1 MFTGIVQGVATVEVT
16 ERRADVLTF
25 TAKLPDGLVDGLAE
39 GASVAL
45 DGVCLTATAVDDT
58 NVTFDL
64 IEETLACTTFADVG
78 SGSRLNVERAMKFG
92 DEIGG
97 HLVAGHVSGT
107 ATIERIDEGEHGR
120 TLSLGCSQAHMR
132 GILPKGFIAID
143 GISLTVGVVD
153 GLEGR
158 FEVHLIPETL
168 RITTIAEKQ
177 VGDKVNIE
185 LDPMTVAA
193 IEGAKRA
200 IEAGGAE

>member
-1 MFTGIVQGVATVEVT
+1 MFTGIIQGVATIEHS
-16 ERRADVLTF
+16 ERRGDVLTI
-25 TAKLPDGLVDGLAE
+25 TANLPDNLAADLIE

-45 DGVCLTATAVDDT
+45 DGVCLTATAVHDHR
-58 NVTFDL
+58 VTFDL
-64 IEETLACTTFADVG
+64 IEETLSCTTLNECT
-78 SGSRLNVERAMKFG
+78 SGRRLNIERAMKFG
-92 DEIGG
+92 DELGG

-120 TLSLGCSQAHMR
+120 TLSLACSQAHIR
-132 GILPKGFIAID
+132 GILPKGFVAVD
-143 GISLTVGVVD
+143 GISLTVGVVE

-200 IEAGGAE
+200 VEAGGAE